1 MLINC
6 QTIFAGEV
14 PFFLPTLSVYPT
26 KESVLMCFTLF
37 DHIFSIYLGISC
49 YILLWN
55 ISIYLDN
62 TFRTFTIFYPILS
75 YQRNVI
81 HNRYFKHLLSVVFAA
96 LSSACLGGLEG
107 PGCVGGSA
115 KTTRIW
121 SLNLNRSMSMYHVSF
136 IFRYMFLDLRH
147 HETSDHPRL

>member
-6 QTIFAGEV
+6 QTTFAGEV
-14 PFFLPTLSVYPT
+14 PFFLPTPSVYPI
-26 KESVLMCFTLF
+26 KESVLHCLT
-37 DHIFSIYLGISC
+37 IYSQYILNVSC

-55 ISIYLDN
+55 ILIYIDN

-115 KTTRIW
+115 KTTPSW
-121 SLNLNRSMSMYHVSF
+121 SLNFNRSMSMYHVSF